1 MAQPTQDQPNAT
13 TPSRRRWNAFVCQ
26 DCRAVFRIPS
36 DYIGKGIVCPQ
47 CDRMLRIPS
56 PGESIPALVQ
66 PSGDQG
72 AIKREIMSELQ
83 QMEQMEPAREEMPAS
98 AVSTKPQATVIP
110 ANSERPA
117 PVAPA
122 AHDQQLRRRKKRKD
136 RSHDAEKEWVK
147 NPSGRVRFSRHSGY
161 RSWWIASALLVVIL
175 VVVMIMTLQDRK
187 KDSNTNPVAVTP
199 SESVTHPSVV
209 AIQSTS
215 QALSQKKQQ
224 VTKIKSALAR
234 AKQFIATREIPEMLS
249 LIRGGAAMQ
258 ERLQTFYQKH
268 PVHSS
273 ETHKIDETSAIL
285 LSEGKAFQ
293 VIVRDQEE
301 SARALVLIEENDV
314 FFVDWESWVGWSEM
328 TFEEIK
334 QQKPLKPTEVRV
346 VVHAESYYNFDF
358 PTSSEKD
365 WQSYRLVFAG
375 ESQYLYGYV
384 RRDNPIIHQMRPVA
398 TDSNGS
404 MVLKIHYVESGSHPT
419 QVVIDRVV
427 SDSWIKAL
435 PKGP

>member
-1 MAQPTQDQPNAT
+1 MAQPTQDQPNST

-72 AIKREIMSELQ
+72 SIRREIMSELQ
-83 QMEQMEPAREEMPAS
+83 QMEQLEPAREEIPAS
-98 AVSTKPQATVIP
+98 TASSQPQATVIS

-117 PVAPA
+117 AVTPA
-122 AHDQQLRRRKKRKD
+122 SHDQQLRRRKKRKE
-136 RSHDAEKEWVK
+136 RSHDAENEWVK
-147 NPSGRVRFSRHSGY
+147 NPSGRVRFSRHSSY
-161 RSWWIASALLVVIL
+161 RSWWIASALLVVL
-175 VVVMIMTLQDRK
+175 LGVVMIMTLQDRK
-187 KDSNTNPVAVTP
+187 KASNIAPVALSPNENAV
-199 SESVTHPSVV
+199 HPSVV

-215 QALSQKKQQ
+215 QALTQKKKQ
-224 VTKIKSALAR
+224 VAKIKSALAR
-234 AKQFIATREIPEMLS
+234 AKQFIAAREIPEMLAC
-249 LIRGGAAMQ
+249 IRGGPAMQ
-258 ERLQTFYQKH
+258 ERLETFYQKH

-273 ETHKIDETSAIL
+273 ETHKIDETSAVL
-285 LSEGKAFQ
+285 LAEGKAFQ

-301 SARALVLIEENDV
+301 IARALVLIEENHV
-314 FFVDWESWVGWSEM
+314 FSVDWESWVGWSEM
-328 TFEEIK
+328 SFEEIK

-346 VVHAESYYNFDF
+346 VVSAESYYNFDF
-358 PTSSEKD
+358 PTSAEKD

-375 ESQYLYGYV
+375 ENQYLYGYI
-384 RRDNPIIHQMRPVA
+384 RRDNPVIHQMRPIA

-404 MVLKIHYVESGSHPT
+404 MILKIHYVESGSHPT
-419 QVVIDRVV
+419 QVVIDGVV

-435 PKGP
+435 PK